1 MEHASPGGPR
11 QQLPPLQY
19 TPSEQGILD
28 SYRGASVHRAGKVNS
43 AVSLPS
49 MQETPTRD
57 DCDTPS
63 PPHENTTA
71 SRDTAPFAASNR
83 VLPVG
88 GMPTPPPAVDHA
100 TPCPL
105 AATESVG
112 RALLR
117 RVVAFVF
124 LQACHE
130 NIDIYHDATLSFAW
144 MIHPNSNFRKIWDTT
159 IAFMVL
165 YVCYVTPVYLAFDF
179 LKWDLLSPVET
190 FLNVCF
196 VADMILS
203 FRTGVFASGEVRMDA
218 RFVAQHYLRSWF
230 LIDLISNI
238 PFDKVF
244 SDSSMNKQNSTMKF
258 VKLEKLPKL
267 LRFGILLKYLRQY
280 AKYYNLLL
288 TSSAMVLCLHCLTC
302 FWVYVFN
309 ECDTIGCPPDE
320 AFELYTQSFYN
331 VLLLFLGIGEGS
343 SFQASPYL
351 SSPSVTVKPS
361 MYGLC
366 IAIAIMGAM
375 MCSFMFGNILTLM
388 MSWDQQSSSFRN
400 RMDVISSEMKH
411 YNLPGELQHRVKRNY
426 DYLWINQRAYADM
439 TLLNQPGL
447 SKPLRTTI
455 ALHLYKDLLNT
466 VPIFAGS
473 DSKFL
478 GKVCMAL
485 DTAVYLPG
493 DIIIHKD
500 DIGREMFIVR
510 KGQVEVLTAES
521 PTPQS
526 TYRRMS
532 LSSKH
537 LSTVPNS
544 RIILHDG
551 DFFGETA
558 LVAEVRRTNTVV
570 AITICDLNVLSKHA
584 FNEILAEYPEFG
596 TKMQQSV
603 VTRQL
608 ANMNIRSPTTK
619 KKVENQLNHLVQKS
633 MMRRRLSNTWKGV
646 YKAKKMADKLKSIQE
661 RAKKTDET
669 GTGGDGTA
677 RRSTRTTFIANF
689 LSKVPSKR
697 GLLEML
703 PRSSGGNLLTS
714 RSMRRESNKKSLESK
729 NDDVVGDDDGAD
741 ETAAAM
747 DADNAVPN
755 EVAIAPRKRKMAAA
769 AGDLVSRRLNAAEIQ
784 AKFVPFALLEI
795 NTMVLDIK
803 EALEK
808 VQRKLAVT
816 NVDSDSDDDAV
827 PALKSDELNEPKMAN
842 YDLAYATTDDEALLK
857 GDMTP
862 EDAAALERLA
872 KMQKDQDQL
881 LVSTANHP
889 PVESPS
895 SAASILDSQLPS
907 DVKEPAPPPKPH
919 SKKRKSRKT
928 ER

>member
-1 MEHASPGGPR
+1 MHHLEVLASSSRRCIGREGPVEAGR
-11 QQLPPLQY
+11 RVRVYVQCALPP
-19 TPSEQGILD
+19 D
-28 SYRGASVHRAGKVNS
+28 SD
-43 AVSLPS
+43 LPS
-49 MQETPTRD
+49 
-57 DCDTPS
+57 
-63 PPHENTTA
+63 
-71 SRDTAPFAASNR
+71 
-83 VLPVG
+83 
-88 GMPTPPPAVDHA
+88 
-100 TPCPL
+100 
-105 AATESVG
+105 
-112 RALLR
+112 LL
-117 RVVAFVF
+117 V

-179 LKWDLLSPVET
+179 LKWDLLYPVET

-196 VADMILS
+196 VAGTPVHDRRHDPT
-203 FRTGVFASGEVRMDA
+203 FRMDA
-218 RFVAQHYLRSWF
+218 KFVAQHYLRSWF

-288 TSSAMVLCLHCLTC
+288 TSSAMVLCLHCLTYAATGRPHCLTTPCRSC

-366 IAIAIMGAM
+366 
-375 MCSFMFGNILTLM
+375 
-388 MSWDQQSSSFRN
+388 FRN

-411 YNLPGELQHRVKRNY
+411 YNLPGELQVCPMRRLGQLDAHRRRSQHRVKRNY

-455 ALHLYKDLLNT
+455 ALHLFDMPCNLTTPPTPLWLLSRYKDLLNT

-570 AITICDLNVLSKHA
+570 AITICDLNVLSKHVCVHA

-803 EALEK
+803 VALEK

-842 YDLAYATTDDEALLK
+842 YDLAYATTDDEALSK